1 MKRFA
6 VGKPGMLFR
15 RLAPAIVAAY
25 LLHWGVLDLL
35 FVVDQVVLSALTKTV
50 SWLALAIFHNFSFVE
65 VGVAWRY
72 LLPQIA
78 IGVVPLILGLL
89 VGWWVWRRRRKTQQQ
104 SLQPSE
110 SK

>member
-1 MKRFA
+1 MERL
-6 VGKPGMLFR
+6 VIGKPGALCR

-25 LLHWGVLDLL
+25 LMHWGVLDLL

-65 VGVAWRY
+65 VDVAWRY

-78 IGVVPLILGLL
+78 IGVVPIFLGLL
-89 VGWWVWRRRRKTQQQ
+89 VGWWMLRRRRNAQQHP
-104 SLQPSE
+104 LQPV
-110 SK
+110 